1 MAVAGRRILQTDA
14 WSLVVGALSI
24 DPASAVL
31 YLVSGGAVIMRTV
44 LCFSGTLE
52 M

>member
-1 MAVAGRRILQTDA
+1 MLQTDA

-31 YLVSGGAVIMRTV
+31 YWDSGGVIVMVCTV
-44 LCFSGTLE
+44 QCSTGTLGV
-52 M
+52 